1 MSQSDA
7 HSDLVQSIVEKLAQR
22 YPGINLNADLQQ
34 FPGDELP
41 PLIDSYRPDVYGWQG
56 DEGLLVIAEAKTDH
70 DIDNPHTRA
79 QLTSFISYLEK
90 QKQGCFILVVT
101 GVGAT
106 RAKTLLRFMRV
117 ELQVKNTN
125 LEVFDTCDLWSLDP
139 ESGVQWL
146 LT

>member
-7 HSDLVQSIVEKLAQR
+7 HRDLVQSIVEKLTQR
-22 YPGINLNADLQQ
+22 YPGISLKADLQQ
-34 FPGDELP
+34 VPGDELP
-41 PLIDSYRPDVYGWQG
+41 PLIDGYRPDVYVRQ
-56 DEGLLVIAEAKTDH
+56 DQKGLLVIAEAKTDN

-90 QKQGCFILVVT
+90 RKQGCFVLVVT

-106 RAKTLLRFMRV
+106 RAKTLLRFLRM
-117 ELQVKNTN
+117 ELQVKSTK
-125 LEVFDTCDLWSLDP
+125 LEVFDTCDLWLLD
-139 ESGVQWL
+139 SQGGVQWL

>member
-7 HSDLVQSIVEKLAQR
+7 HRDLVQSIVEKLAQR
-22 YPGINLNADLQQ
+22 YPGINLKVDLQQ
-34 FPGDELP
+34 VPGDELP
-41 PLIDSYRPDVYGWQG
+41 PLIDGYRPDVYVRQ
-56 DEGLLVIAEAKTDH
+56 DQKGLLVIAEAKTDN

-90 QKQGCFILVVT
+90 RKQGCFVLVVT

-106 RAKTLLRFMRV
+106 RAKTLLRFLRM
-117 ELQVKNTN
+117 ELQVKSTK
-125 LEVFDTCDLWSLDP
+125 LEVFDTCDLWLLD
-139 ESGVQWL
+139 SQGGVQWL

>member
-7 HSDLVQSIVEKLAQR
+7 HRDLVQSIVEKLAQR
-22 YPGINLNADLQQ
+22 YPGINLDADLQQ

-41 PLIDSYRPDVYGWQG
+41 PLIDGYRPDVYARQ
-56 DEGLLVIAEAKTDH
+56 DHKGLLVIAEAKTDN
-70 DIDNPHTRA
+70 DVDNPHTRA

-90 QKQGCFILVVT
+90 QKQGCFVIVVT

-106 RAKTLLRFMRV
+106 RAKTLLRFMRM
-117 ELQVKNTN
+117 ELQVKNTK
-125 LEVFDTCDLWSLDP
+125 LKVFDTCDLWLLD
-139 ESGVQWL
+139 SQGGVQWL

>member
-7 HSDLVQSIVEKLAQR
+7 HRDLVQSIVEKLAQR

-41 PLIDSYRPDVYGWQG
+41 PLIDNYRPDVYARQ
-56 DEGLLVIAEAKTDH
+56 DNIGLLVIAEAKTDN
-70 DIDNPHTRA
+70 DIDDPHTRA

-90 QKQGCFILVVT
+90 QKQGCFVFVVT
-101 GVGAT
+101 GVGAA
-106 RAKTLLRFMRV
+106 RAKTLLRFMRM
-117 ELQVKNTN
+117 ELQVKNTR
-125 LEVFDTCDLWSLDP
+125 LEVFDTCDLWLLD
-139 ESGVQWL
+139 SQGGVQWL